1 VGRRQYILLPQRKRI
16 YYVFVE
22 VGMKLDLSELHYQ
35 TALDIIKWCW
45 YNNIDVEKCRE
56 FAIALDTI
64 GDKSHIDWSLE
75 IPDQYVSWL
84 LLKFT

>member
-1 VGRRQYILLPQRKRI
+1 
-16 YYVFVE
+16 
-22 VGMKLDLSELHYQ
+22 MKLDLGELYYQ
-35 TALDIIKWCW
+35 SALDIIKWCLL
-45 YNNIDVEKCRE
+45 NNIDVEKCCE
-56 FAIALDTI
+56 LAIVLNTT